1 MEILTTITA
10 RDYSNLRQ
18 TYSEKNIIN
27 QTTGTEYVIDVAK
40 ATPITDTLGRPT
52 DFNITPL
59 DGGTKAKVWAS
70 KKELAPFTEALIF
83 EGTSAREEY
92 YSVVDTFSIQPDQV
106 IDDINTLSIKL
117 TIDYD
122 KYVAEGQLVND
133 TNFDNA
139 DTSVFYSIMTEEN
152 KENKDGYLTA
162 EMQMP
167 FEHSKFIRPPT
178 YNLSANF
185 PLSYIWPSIGKT
197 EDGNYQLT
205 LKHET
210 VTYWGYNVIESVLLP
225 GLKFSTKHTNTLLVA
240 RVLHFKLSA
249 NTVTERS
256 LDFNYTRTLNDNQ
269 LTIGKTYEMGTNEF
283 LQTEELA
290 DVQTRQS
297 YQLSQEIF
305 NKFDT
310 DRPLISFLLLNCEKY
325 LIGGNYR
332 YLRAEDLIYIKDE
345 NDEYI
350 GTETTEDG
358 DLIAGVFEVIK
369 TRPVWAGSY
378 QMEVTCRQ
386 IDMTK

>member
-27 QTTGTEYVIDVAK
+27 QTTGTEYVIDIAK
-40 ATPITDTLGRPT
+40 ATPITDVLGRET
-52 DFNITPL
+52 DFVVTPL
-59 DGGTKAKVWAS
+59 GGGAKALVWGA
-70 KKELAPFTEALIF
+70 KKQATVGLNKPL
-83 EGTSAREEY
+83 REEY
-92 YSVVDTFSIQPDQV
+92 YRIEETFFIQPEEI
-106 IDDINTLSIKL
+106 IDDINTISVSL

-122 KYVAEGQLVND
+122 KYEAEGELVNAN
-133 TNFDNA
+133 NFNTEA
-139 DTSVFYSIMTEEN
+139 TSLFFPIVKEQN
-152 KENKDGYLTA
+152 KQNKDGYLSATM
-162 EMQMP
+162 ELP
-167 FEHSKFIRPPT
+167 YEHSQVVYLGNKWTLGNKFPINQIST
-178 YNLSANF
+178 SFTKNES
-185 PLSYIWPSIGKT
+185 
-197 EDGNYQLT
+197 GNYEIKITHLIT
-205 LKHET
+205 T
-210 VTYWGYNVIESVLLP
+210 FWGWHITQFTPRN
-225 GLKFSTKHTNTLLVA
+225 TKVKNTALVA
-240 RVLHFKLSA
+240 RALHFKLSA

-256 LDFNYTRTLNDNQ
+256 LDFNYTRTLSDNQ
-269 LTIGKTYEMGTNEF
+269 PTIGKTYEMGTNEF

-325 LIGGNYR
+325 LIGGTYR

-358 DLIAGVFEVIK
+358 DLVAGVFEVIK